1 MPNLAWRKRH
11 MSHFTEG
18 CGGTD
23 IPPVGLAESSFCCWR
38 RRHVIPPFSL
48 VRGGCPPF
56 HVTER
61 GRVNTLNAYITWYFI
76 HAGLLGIL
84 ESSLTINFSLKK
96 EIFDIL
102 ESSFKYESNGII
114 FM

>member
-1 MPNLAWRKRH
+1 

-38 RRHVIPPFSL
+38 RRHVIPRFSS
-48 VRGGCPPF
+48 VGGSCPPF

-61 GRVNTLNAYITWYFI
+61 GRVNTLNAYYIIGGGVLDLRSMLIYFDN
-76 HAGLLGIL
+76 LLCGTMLIQAASL
-84 ESSLTINFSLKK
+84 EHLQ
-96 EIFDIL
+96 
-102 ESSFKYESNGII
+102 
-114 FM
+114 